1 MNFLLHYKTAGN
13 QAGRLGTCI
22 GLVLVLCALQ
32 TVALVPEPY
41 ALYYG
46 QAKGPDGDILN
57 REAGAE
63 VLVKI
68 NGQENTS
75 YRVSDAVAENVN
87 YIVRVKVDDGIGYLY
102 DPTAARAGD
111 VPTFV
116 IRSEGVEYGVEDL
129 LPPVGERGETHSV
142 DIEAVPEPGTAAF
155 ALFGMLFLVRAYR
168 ANRK

>member
-1 MNFLLHYKTAGN
+1 MNFLLHYKTAGYH
-13 QAGRLGTCI
+13 AGRLGSCL
-22 GLVLVLCALQ
+22 GLVLVICALQ
-32 TVALVPEPY
+32 SAALVPEPY

-46 QAKGPDGDILN
+46 QAKGPDGDVLI

-68 NGQENTS
+68 NGQENTR
-75 YRVSDAVAENVN
+75 YRVGDAVAENVN

-111 VPTFV
+111 VPEFV
-116 IRSEGVEYGVEDL
+116 IRSEGIDYGVEDI
-129 LPPVGERGETHSV
+129 LPPVGERGEAHSV
-142 DIEAVPEPGTAAF
+142 DIEAVPEPGTAVF
-155 ALFGMLFLVRAYR
+155 ALAGMLFLVRVYR